1 MTKRLTKSI
10 DKKVS
15 GVCGGL
21 AEYFDLDPTLVRVVY
36 FCLSFL
42 TPWFPG
48 IIIYIILALSMPK
61 PRLREIEG

>member
-21 AEYFDLDPTLVRVVY
+21 AKYFDLDPPSCV
-36 FCLSFL
+36 LSISAS
-42 TPWFPG
+42 PSSPPG
-48 IIIYIILALSMPK
+48 SLASSSTSSWL
-61 PRLREIEG
+61 